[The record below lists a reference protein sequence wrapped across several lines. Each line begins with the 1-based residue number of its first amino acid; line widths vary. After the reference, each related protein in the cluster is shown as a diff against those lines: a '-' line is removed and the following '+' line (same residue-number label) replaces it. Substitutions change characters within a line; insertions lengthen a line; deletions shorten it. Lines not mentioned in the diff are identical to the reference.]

1 VLSIT
6 VSEAAM
12 APLGQALADALRA
25 QAGAIVYL
33 KGTLGMGKTTL
44 SQAVVKA
51 CGWPGRVKSPTY
63 TLLEPYECE
72 GLTVVHF
79 DLYRLA
85 DPEELEFMG
94 LRDYLLPDTAWLV
107 EWPERGAGVLPPADV
122 VIHFDESSDSPVGSG
137 RKLLF
142 ESTTGKGQQIVELLR
157 QQKGTLAVAE
167 ATAARH
173 I

>member
-1 VLSIT
+1 
-6 VSEAAM
+6 
-12 APLGQALADALRA
+12 
-25 QAGAIVYL
+25 
-33 KGTLGMGKTTL
+33 MGKTTL

-72 GLTVVHF
+72 GLTIVHF

-94 LRDYLLPDTAWLV
+94 LRDYLMPDTAWLV
-107 EWPERGAGVLPPADV
+107 EWPERGVGVLPAADV
-122 VIHFDESSDSPVGSG
+122 VIHFEESLDDPVGSG
-137 RKLLF
+137 RNLRF
-142 ESTTGKGQQIVELLR
+142 EDITGKGQQIVEHLR
-157 QQKGTLAVAE
+157 QQTATLA
-167 ATAARH
+167 ATQAPAARH